1 MPKLCLIGLG
11 NPGSKYNHTRHN
23 IGKDWLIA
31 ASKPYCDK
39 FSYKEKFQAE
49 IATSHSDEILWV
61 IPDNYVN
68 NSGKTVMK
76 LMKNMN
82 LKEDRIIIFHDDLDL
97 NPGEVRLKE
106 DGGHGG
112 HNGLRDIIK
121 ALGSKN
127 FYRLRIGIEHP
138 GSKNE
143 VVDYVLNAPSKSE
156 LSAIQESMSRAS
168 NIVELLVK
176 GSFEDAMKA
185 LHT

>member
-31 ASKPYCDK
+31 ASKPYCDE

-76 LMKNMN
+76 
-82 LKEDRIIIFHDDLDL
+82 
-97 NPGEVRLKE
+97 
-106 DGGHGG
+106 
-112 HNGLRDIIK
+112 
-121 ALGSKN
+121 S
-127 FYRLRIGIEHP
+127 
-138 GSKNE
+138 NE
-143 VVDYVLNAPSKSE
+143 KYEP
-156 LSAIQESMSRAS
+156 
-168 NIVELLVK
+168 
-176 GSFEDAMKA
+176 
-185 LHT
+185 